1 MFEQLKQIKQ
11 IKKLHNALQEEKVEI
26 EKQGIKIVLNGKLEV
41 EEIVLNPQLQREDQE
56 EILKE
61 CFNEA
66 IRKIQMKVAQKM
78 ANIM

>member
-11 IKKLHNALQEEKVEI
+11 IKKLHNAIQEEKVEI
-26 EKQGIKIVLNGKLEV
+26 EKRGIKIVLNGRLEV
-41 EEIVLNPQLQREDQE
+41 EEMVLNPQLQKEEQE

-66 IRKIQMKVAQKM
+66 IKKIQMKVAQKM
-78 ANIM
+78 ANMM

>member
-26 EKQGIKIVLNGKLEV
+26 EKQGIKIVLNGRLEV
-41 EEIVLNPQLQREDQE
+41 EEMVLNPQLQKEDQE